1 MKTQE
6 ILSFIPQ
13 REPFVL
19 IDELLQ
25 ATETISRTSFQIPEN
40 HVLVENGLLTESGL
54 VENMAQT
61 AAAGTGFIF
70 HQKGISP
77 PVGFIGALKNL
88 TIVECPPIGSII
100 YTDVRFLNQVLNAH
114 VVEATIQLNQKIIA
128 TCELKIFLQTESP
141 NS

>member
-1 MKTQE
+1 MKTE
-6 ILSFIPQ
+6 DILSFIPQ

-19 IDELLQ
+19 IDKLLQ
-25 ATETISRTSFQIPEN
+25 ATEMISITSFQIPEN

-61 AAAGTGFIF
+61 AAAGTGFTF
-70 HQKGISP
+70 HQKGIAP

-88 TIVECPPIGSII
+88 TIVERPPIGSII
-100 YTDVRFLNQVLNAH
+100 QTEVKFLNQVLNAH
-114 VVEATIQLNQKIIA
+114 LVEATIQLNQKIIA